1 MLVEVNLEV
10 EGVQPTVLLS
20 QTTSWDAGDVVVV
33 EVEVDIVVVEAGLQV
48 DF

>member
-1 MLVEVNLEV
+1 MLVEVNL

-20 QTTSWDAGDVVVV
+20 QTTSWDVGDVVVV

-48 DF
+48 DL